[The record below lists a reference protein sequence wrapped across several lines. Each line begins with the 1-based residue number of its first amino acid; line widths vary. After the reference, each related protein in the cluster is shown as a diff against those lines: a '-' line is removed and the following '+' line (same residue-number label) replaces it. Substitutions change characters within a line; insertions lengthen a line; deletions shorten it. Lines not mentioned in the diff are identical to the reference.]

1 MTLRVALGVLETSF
15 ERLRHCG
22 AGERECVVVWT
33 GPQAQP
39 NYVDGVVQ
47 PKHTATACLY
57 DIDATWIGE
66 FWQKLAAEGRTV
78 RAQVHTH
85 PRDAYHSPRDDV
97 LSLVHLPGYLSL
109 VIPRFACGPVGLQG
123 SYLTVRREQGG
134 WSQLN
139 PTSALRFER

>member
-1 MTLRVALGVLETSF
+1 MRLRVAPGVLEKSF
-15 ERLRHCG
+15 ERLRQCG

-39 NYVDGVVQ
+39 DFVDGVVQ

-57 DIDATWIGE
+57 DIDDMWIGE
-66 FWQKLAAEGRTV
+66 FWQQLAAEGRTV

-85 PRDAYHSPRDDV
+85 PGEAYHSPRDDV

-109 VIPRFACGPVGLQG
+109 VIPRFAYGPIGLDG
-123 SYLTVRREQGG
+123 SYLAVRLEEGG
-134 WSQLN
+134 WAPLD
-139 PTSALRFER
+139 PASALRFGR